1 MPSIPSAADC
11 RRVTQCPESTHK
23 CPASHLLLTVV
34 ESLNTPGAAALR
46 CAGEYRAFTRCVE
59 YFLLDKQSRE
69 DKTVKVNVA
78 WDENDYQ
85 IDVGTEAGMTEYKR
99 IIDRN
104 HQFGKRRQRHRRT
117 SPVTQSSTQ
126 SCTQSCKV
134 LDSKPA
140 QPVLSREF
148 SEVRT
153 EMEGKARACSVH
165 QC

>member
-11 RRVTQCPESTHK
+11 RRVTQH
-23 CPASHLLLTVV
+23 
-34 ESLNTPGAAALR
+34 PGAAALR

-104 HQFGKRRQRHRRT
+104 HQFGTHRHRHLRT
-117 SPVTQSSTQ
+117 SHVTHSSTHSSTQ
-126 SCTQSCKV
+126 SCAKSRTQSSQ
-134 LDSKPA
+134 SKPA

>member
-1 MPSIPSAADC
+1 M
-11 RRVTQCPESTHK
+11 
-23 CPASHLLLTVV
+23 
-34 ESLNTPGAAALR
+34 
-46 CAGEYRAFTRCVE
+46 E

-104 HQFGKRRQRHRRT
+104 HQFGTHRHRHLRT

-140 QPVLSREF
+140 RFVPSREF

-153 EMEGKARACSVH
+153 ETECKTCACSE
-165 QC
+165 QQS